1 MKKKDLIP
9 TELTVVINGKTHR
22 LVESKLHGKRC
33 CDQCSLKS
41 TCDEMAT
48 LLYLPG
54 VCSSATRKNGD
65 FRFEQMD

>member
-9 TELTVVINGKTHR
+9 ADLTVVINGKTHR
-22 LVESKLHGKRC
+22 LVESKLHGQAC
-33 CDQCSLKS
+33 CARCSLKS
-41 TCDEMAT
+41 TCDEMVT

-65 FRFEQMD
+65 FRFEQVD

>member
-22 LVESKLHGKRC
+22 LVESKLRGQRC
-33 CDQCSLKS
+33 CERCSLKS

-48 LLYLPG
+48 LLHLPG

-65 FRFEQMD
+65 FRFEQVD